1 VVGKP
6 EPDAELVK
14 VTLGVPGV
22 AGAEIRV
29 RRSVFSWI
37 RGLFKK
43 APEPQLFAVPWM
55 RAQVFASADD
65 EGTLDIYL
73 HALNM
78 SSYEVRVEQLF
89 LDRVA
94 ASGSDLSM
102 MAPMF
107 TPPRS
112 PIPPHSIHK
121 LYFRMPLTAPT
132 IRLLLRVV
140 QKTQNLR
147 STPRMELT
155 ITGSLDLTAK
165 GTRIRVPF
173 TVACQ
178 PELNFQCPSANA

>member
-1 VVGKP
+1 MSGKP

-29 RRSVFSWI
+29 RRSIFSWI
-37 RGLFKK
+37 RRLFKK

-55 RAQVFASADD
+55 RAQVFVSAED
-65 EGTLDIYL
+65 EGTLGIYL

-78 SSYEVRVEQLF
+78 SYYEVRVEQLF

-94 ASGSDLSM
+94 ANGIDLSM

-112 PIPPHSIHK
+112 PIPPHSIDK
-121 LYFRMPLTAPT
+121 IYFRMPLTAPA

-140 QKTQNLR
+140 QRAQNLR

-155 ITGSLDLTAK
+155 LVGSLDIIAK
-165 GTRIRVPF
+165 ETRVRVPF

-178 PELNFQCPSANA
+178 PEIDFQCPSADA